1 MQIIPNPPIVE
12 TERSNWGQQREW
24 LERDFFFPEI
34 PGRQC
39 EEPQSCRL
47 KNGSPQLWQDKT
59 RQVDN
64 NKSLLSRDQYRNS
77 NSQVTARLFSEPS
90 LHIIEA
96 TNEAVNVFW
105 YDR

>member
-1 MQIIPNPPIVE
+1 MQIIANPPIVK
-12 TERSNWGQQREW
+12 TEWSNWGQQWER
-24 LERDFFFPEI
+24 LEMDFFFPEI
-34 PGRQC
+34 PRRQC
-39 EEPQSCRL
+39 AERQFCRL
-47 KNGSPQLWQDKT
+47 KNESPQLWQDRAT
-59 RQVDN
+59 I
-64 NKSLLSRDQYRNS
+64 NKSILSKDQYRNS